1 MMHRKILLQISL
13 ILAICLAAEALVQV
27 LPFAFPSSVAAILI
41 LALLLGI
48 RAVKEEQIRETA
60 DFMLSCMA
68 LVFVPLTVGVV
79 EDLELLKGQVA
90 GFLIVVFVSLI
101 ITFLGTYVSVRI
113 VQRLTGKRRSHEQ
126 EGELLK
132 KEEGGQAHE

>member
-1 MMHRKILLQISL
+1 MHRKILLQISM
-13 ILAICLAAEALVQV
+13 ILVICLVAEALVSV

-41 LALLLGI
+41 LALLLVTKI
-48 RAVKEEQIRETA
+48 IKEEQIKETA

-68 LVFVPLTVGVV
+68 LVFVPLTVGVI

-90 GFLIVVFVSLI
+90 GFLIVVFLSLI
-101 ITFLGTYVSVRI
+101 ITFLGTYASVRL
-113 VQRLTGKRRSHEQ
+113 VQMFTGKKTSHGQ
-126 EGELLK
+126 EENLLK